1 MLSTQIQGACRTR
14 IESSDRLF
22 KQMII
27 HGVLEV
33 MQAAEAPESML
44 MDLWE
49 KLLEEALVSTK
60 GRTLASDSSNHHDV
74 LELSKRLWGSSS
86 ADHLYATHKILRE
99 DEVYFYRLKTRP
111 PTFHVRSRSEVER
124 LRRQK
129 ELVRKRQ
136 SVCVSLCPPARPQL
150 VRSVPHSAVCAYTSF
165 RLKYI

>member
-1 MLSTQIQGACRTR
+1 
-14 IESSDRLF
+14 
-22 KQMII
+22 MII

-44 MDLWE
+44 VDLWE

-60 GRTLASDSSNHHDV
+60 GRTLASDPNNHHDV

-86 ADHLYATHKILRE
+86 ADHLYATHKMLRE

-111 PTFHVRSRSEVER
+111 PTFHVRSRTEVER

-136 SVCVSLCPPARPQL
+136 SVCVSLCPPATDLNLSGVCHIQQL
-150 VRSVPHSAVCAYTSF
+150 VHTLVSG
-165 RLKYI
+165 